1 MGACCCPEGSFGHE
15 HDAAPLVKFNIVLR
29 SRCRMGFGLTVSLV
43 ALAVIAVLGALG
55 YLMDKQVD
63 RDERKDDH
71 SSFSS

>member
-1 MGACCCPEGSFGHE
+1 
-15 HDAAPLVKFNIVLR
+15 
-29 SRCRMGFGLTVSLV
+29 MGFGLTVSLV